1 MINDMSKGGVKILL
15 SIGTNLGDRL
25 SSIHNSIILLKET
38 SSLIDLKIS
47 SVYESEP
54 LGVTNQPWFLNL
66 CISGLTKQ
74 SAQELLFLAK
84 SIEYLSG
91 RRKRERWHERELD
104 IDIILYGSEIIRTE
118 KFCVPHLLFSERK
131 FVLLPSS
138 EIDGDMIDPVSHTT
152 INGLLAKCRDDS
164 IVKLYHE

>member
-1 MINDMSKGGVKILL
+1 MSKGGVKILL

-25 SSIHNSIILLKET
+25 FSIKNSINLLKET
-38 SSLIDLKIS
+38 SYLYDVKIS

-54 LGVTNQPWFLNL
+54 IGVPNQPWFLNL
-66 CISGLTKQ
+66 CVSGFTNQ
-74 SAQELLFLAK
+74 SAEELLFLAK

-91 RRKRERWHERELD
+91 RKKRKIWHERELD

-118 KFCVPHLLFSERK
+118 KFCVPHKLFTERK

-138 EIDGDMIDPVSHTT
+138 EIVGDMIDPISHLK
-152 INGLLAKCRDDS
+152 IIDLLSKCRDDS
-164 IVKLYHE
+164 VVKLYHE